1 MTVLSSTSTFYA
13 HDHRLRASPGS
24 IVPVRWAVLLRC
36 YARCRGVYH
45 DVMSPYLTVRYS
57 VALRAGTG
65 SDTTSDT
72 HLGMCAQNIC
82 GFCRENAKPKAK
94 AQGVGEKTVRH
105 TDSQICQTDGRST
118 DGQADRQ
125 SDIDTD
131 STDDSTVQRQYRRT
145 VLSYSRID
153 LVDSYVLF
161 YLCWHNGSV
170 CLERSSSYGHL
181 HLMEAIFILWASS
194 SYGAIFILYGA
205 PRGVV
210 AWSVWPVASDRA
222 RVEPLTTR
230 PASRRRR
237 R

>member
-57 VALRAGTG
+57 VALRAGTD

-82 GFCRENAKPKAK
+82 GFCREIAKPKAK

-153 LVDSYVLF
+153 LLTPTCCSIYAGTMVPCAWSDLHLMGIF
-161 YLCWHNGSV
+161 ILWK
-170 CLERSSSYGHL
+170 RSSSYGHL
-181 HLMEAIFILWASS
+181 HLMERSS
-194 SYGAIFILYGA
+194 SCTV
-205 PRGVV
+205 PREV
-210 AWSVWPVASDRA
+210 
-222 RVEPLTTR
+222 
-230 PASRRRR
+230 
-237 R
+237 